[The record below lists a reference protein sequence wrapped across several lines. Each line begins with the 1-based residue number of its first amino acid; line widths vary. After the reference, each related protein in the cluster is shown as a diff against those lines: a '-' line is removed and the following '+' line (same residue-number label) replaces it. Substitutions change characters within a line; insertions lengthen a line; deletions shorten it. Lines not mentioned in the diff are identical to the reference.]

1 MKQNPPFCSKTYF
14 EGQCL
19 YIIKY
24 SQLER
29 STHNFILTL
38 DFLNRAAVIKRSL
51 VSSLLNSLMK
61 NLVNSLVNSLVN
73 NLVNS
78 LVNDLVSSLVNDLV
92 SSLVSCLGSYKEP
105 LEKNLADQL
114 QYPHC
119 GSIVGPKYMED
130 YMEDCLH

>member
-1 MKQNPPFCSKTYF
+1 MKVLVGC
-14 EGQCL
+14 GQCL

-61 NLVNSLVNSLVN
+61 NLVNSLVN

-92 SSLVSCLGSYKEP
+92 SSLVSCLRSYKEP
-105 LEKNLADQL
+105 LEKNLENQL

-130 YMEDCLH
+130 CLH